1 MVLRPSL
8 RRRES
13 GLTLVEVLV
22 ATLVL
27 GLALLALAP
36 MFTSAVRTNASAYQL
51 TNTNTLAREK
61 LEELSGYPRSDPR
74 LTVTAGANAAVP
86 TGTST
91 TGTGSIVAACLTNPS
106 TGTRYCDNDLP
117 RWYNP
122 QTGATST
129 AASRPGPSWFSYP
142 FTRTYTIEQFD
153 SDGINMTRVLTPAAG
168 PAPYVVKLITVTV
181 RPTSGPFP
189 GLRTS
194 RQALYLRVKD
204 A

>member
-1 MVLRPSL
+1 MVLRPSA

-22 ATLVL
+22 ATVIL

-36 MFTSAVRTNASAYQL
+36 MFTNAVRSNASAYQL

-74 LTVTAGANAAVP
+74 LAVAAPNNASGPTTASV
-86 TGTST
+86 
-91 TGTGSIVAACLTNPS
+91 GTGSIVGVNAWCQ
-106 TGTRYCDNDLP
+106 NDLP
-117 RWYNP
+117 TWYNP

-129 AASRPGPSWFSYP
+129 AATSPGVGWFSYP

-153 SDGINMTRVLTPAAG
+153 SDGTGMTRVV
-168 PAPYVVKLITVTV
+168 APGAYVVKLITVTV

-189 GLRTS
+189 GLRES